1 MGTSSIA
8 TDKAVR
14 EIERKKDDNTAA
26 CFLYIDDLDL
36 LLLLLGTVLEG
47 KA

>member
-1 MGTSSIA
+1 M
-8 TDKAVR
+8 DKAVR

-26 CFLYIDDLDL
+26 CCLYIDDLDL
-36 LLLLLGTVLEG
+36 LLLLHLLGTVLDG